1 VFTAQGAGG
10 DQSPALMPRVHLWA
24 SLRRFAEGQEV
35 VEVEA
40 ATVGQMMD
48 ALERAHPGLG
58 PAIKAGLSVAVDGEV
73 IANNRAAPVKAD
85 SEVFLL
91 QRLKGG

>member
-1 VFTAQGAGG
+1 
-10 DQSPALMPRVHLWA
+10 MPKVHLWA
-24 SLRRFAEGQEV
+24 SPRRFAEGQEV

-48 ALERAHPGLG
+48 ALEKAHPGLG

>member
-1 VFTAQGAGG
+1 
-10 DQSPALMPRVHLWA
+10 MPKVHLWA

-35 VEVEA
+35 VEVDA

-48 ALERAHPGLG
+48 ELERTHPGLG

-73 IANNRAAPVKAD
+73 IANNRSAPVKAD
-85 SEVFLL
+85 SEVYLL

>member
-1 VFTAQGAGG
+1 MA
-10 DQSPALMPRVHLWA
+10 RVHLWA

-35 VEVEA
+35 VEVDA

-48 ALERAHPGLG
+48 ALEKAHPGLG

>member
-1 VFTAQGAGG
+1 MAK
-10 DQSPALMPRVHLWA
+10 VHLWA
-24 SLRRFAEGQEV
+24 SLRRFADGQEV
-35 VEVEA
+35 VEVDA

-73 IANNRAAPVKAD
+73 IANNRAAPVGPK
-85 SEVFLL
+85 SEVYLL

>member
-1 VFTAQGAGG
+1 MA
-10 DQSPALMPRVHLWA
+10 RVHLWA
-24 SLRRFAEGQEV
+24 SLRRFAEWQEV

-40 ATVGQMMD
+40 ATVGQMLD

-73 IANNRAAPVKAD
+73 IANNRAAPVQPT

>member
-1 VFTAQGAGG
+1 MA
-10 DQSPALMPRVHLWA
+10 RVHLWA
-24 SLRRFAEGQEV
+24 SLRRLAEGQEV

-40 ATVGQMMD
+40 ATVGQMLD

-73 IANNRAAPVKAD
+73 IANNRAAPVQPT

>member
-1 VFTAQGAGG
+1 
-10 DQSPALMPRVHLWA
+10 MPKVHLWA
-24 SLRRFAEGQEV
+24 SLRRFADGQEV

-40 ATVGQMMD
+40 ATVGQMLD
-48 ALERAHPGLG
+48 ALEKAHPGLG

-73 IANNRAAPVKAD
+73 IANNRAAPVQPS

>member
-1 VFTAQGAGG
+1 MA
-10 DQSPALMPRVHLWA
+10 RVHLWA
-24 SLRRFAEGQEV
+24 SLRRFADGQDV
-35 VEVEA
+35 VEVDA

-48 ALERAHPGLG
+48 ALEKAHPGLG

-73 IANNRAAPVKAD
+73 IANNRAAPVAAT
-85 SEVFLL
+85 SEVYLL

>member
-1 VFTAQGAGG
+1 
-10 DQSPALMPRVHLWA
+10 MPKVHLWA
-24 SLRRFAEGQEV
+24 SLRRFADGQEV
-35 VEVEA
+35 VEVDA
-40 ATVGQMMD
+40 ATVGQILD
-48 ALERAHPGLG
+48 ALEKAHPGLG
-58 PAIKAGLSVAVDGEV
+58 AAIKAGLSVAVDGEV

>member
-1 VFTAQGAGG
+1 
-10 DQSPALMPRVHLWA
+10 MPKVHLWA

-35 VEVEA
+35 VEVDA

-91 QRLKGG
+91 QRLRGG

>member
-1 VFTAQGAGG
+1 MAK
-10 DQSPALMPRVHLWA
+10 VHLWA
-24 SLRRFAEGQEV
+24 SLRRFADGQEV
-35 VEVEA
+35 VEVDA
-40 ATVGQMMD
+40 ATVGQMLD
-48 ALERAHPGLG
+48 ALEKAHPGLG

-73 IANNRAAPVKAD
+73 IANNRAAAVKPD

>member
-1 VFTAQGAGG
+1 
-10 DQSPALMPRVHLWA
+10 MPKVHLWA

-35 VEVEA
+35 VEVDA

-73 IANNRAAPVKAD
+73 IANNRAATVKAD

>member
-1 VFTAQGAGG
+1 MAK
-10 DQSPALMPRVHLWA
+10 VHLWA
-24 SLRRFAEGQEV
+24 SLRRFADGQEV

-40 ATVGQMMD
+40 ATVGQLLD
-48 ALERAHPGLG
+48 ALERVHPGLG

-73 IANNRAAPVKAD
+73 IANNRAAPVAPT
-85 SEVFLL
+85 SEVYLL

>member
-1 VFTAQGAGG
+1 
-10 DQSPALMPRVHLWA
+10 MPRVHLWA
-24 SLRRFAEGQEV
+24 SLRRFAEGQDV
-35 VEVEA
+35 VEVDA

-73 IANNRAAPVKAD
+73 IANNRAAPVGPD
-85 SEVFLL
+85 SEVYLL

>member
-1 VFTAQGAGG
+1 MAK
-10 DQSPALMPRVHLWA
+10 VHLWA

-40 ATVGQMMD
+40 ATVGQMLD
-48 ALERAHPGLG
+48 ALEKAHPGLG

-73 IANNRAAPVKAD
+73 IANNRATPVKKD

>member
-1 VFTAQGAGG
+1 MA
-10 DQSPALMPRVHLWA
+10 RVHLWA
-24 SLRRFAEGQEV
+24 SLRRFADGQEV
-35 VEVEA
+35 VEVDA
-40 ATVGQMMD
+40 TTVGQLMD

-73 IANNRAAPVKAD
+73 IANNRAAPVAAT
-85 SEVFLL
+85 SEVYLL

>member
-1 VFTAQGAGG
+1 MA
-10 DQSPALMPRVHLWA
+10 RVHLWA

-40 ATVGQMMD
+40 ATVGQMLD

-58 PAIKAGLSVAVDGEV
+58 PAIKAGLSVAVRVMRKSGLRFSTFPFATPEG
-73 IANNRAAPVKAD
+73 
-85 SEVFLL
+85 
-91 QRLKGG
+91 RLE

>member
-1 VFTAQGAGG
+1 MAK
-10 DQSPALMPRVHLWA
+10 VHLWA
-24 SLRRFAEGQEV
+24 SLRRFADGQEV

-40 ATVGQMMD
+40 TTVGQMLD
-48 ALERAHPGLG
+48 ALEKAHPGLG

-73 IANNRAAPVKAD
+73 IANNRAAPVTPT
-85 SEVFLL
+85 SEVYLL

>member
-1 VFTAQGAGG
+1 MAK
-10 DQSPALMPRVHLWA
+10 VHLWA
-24 SLRRFAEGQEV
+24 SLRRFADGQEV
-35 VEVEA
+35 VEVQA
-40 ATVGQMMD
+40 ATVGQMLD

-73 IANNRAAPVKAD
+73 IANNRAASVAAQ
-85 SEVFLL
+85 SEVYLL

>member
-1 VFTAQGAGG
+1 MA
-10 DQSPALMPRVHLWA
+10 RVHLWA

-35 VEVEA
+35 VEVDA

-48 ALERAHPGLG
+48 ALEKAHPGLG

-73 IANNRAAPVKAD
+73 IANNRSASVGPA
-85 SEVFLL
+85 SEVYLL

>member
-1 VFTAQGAGG
+1 
-10 DQSPALMPRVHLWA
+10 MPRVHLWA
-24 SLRRFAEGQEV
+24 SLRRFADGQEV
-35 VEVEA
+35 VEVDA

-48 ALERAHPGLG
+48 ALEKAHPGLG

>member
-1 VFTAQGAGG
+1 
-10 DQSPALMPRVHLWA
+10 MPKVHLWA

-35 VEVEA
+35 VEVDA

-48 ALERAHPGLG
+48 ALEKAHPGLG

-73 IANNRAAPVKAD
+73 IANNRAAPVKPE

>member
-1 VFTAQGAGG
+1 
-10 DQSPALMPRVHLWA
+10 MPKVHLWA
-24 SLRRFAEGQEV
+24 SLRRFADGQEV
-35 VEVEA
+35 VEVDA

-48 ALERAHPGLG
+48 ALEKAHPGLG

-73 IANNRAAPVKAD
+73 IANNRAAPVKPE

>member
-1 VFTAQGAGG
+1 
-10 DQSPALMPRVHLWA
+10 MPKVHLWA
-24 SLRRFAEGQEV
+24 SLRRFAEGHEV
-35 VEVEA
+35 VEVDA

-48 ALERAHPGLG
+48 ALEKAHPGLG

-73 IANNRAAPVKAD
+73 IANNRSAPVKAD
-85 SEVFLL
+85 SEVYLL

>member
-1 VFTAQGAGG
+1 MAK
-10 DQSPALMPRVHLWA
+10 VHLWA

-40 ATVGQMMD
+40 ATVGQMLD

-73 IANNRAAPVKAD
+73 IANNRAAPVQPT

>member
-1 VFTAQGAGG
+1 MAK
-10 DQSPALMPRVHLWA
+10 VHLWA
-24 SLRRFAEGQEV
+24 SLRRFADGQEV
-35 VEVEA
+35 VEVDA

-73 IANNRAAPVKAD
+73 IANNRAAPVGPQ
-85 SEVFLL
+85 S
-91 QRLKGG
+91 